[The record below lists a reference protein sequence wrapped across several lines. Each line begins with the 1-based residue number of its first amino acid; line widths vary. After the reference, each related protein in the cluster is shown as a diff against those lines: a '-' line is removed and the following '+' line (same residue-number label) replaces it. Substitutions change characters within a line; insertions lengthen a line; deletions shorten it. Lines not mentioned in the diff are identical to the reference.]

1 MLLVNSRLA
10 LRELNIK
17 KKDSILKSKISKKE
31 PKMFNYIVS
40 QSKLKKSSKAS
51 TRRKMKKIKRDLKTK
66 SNSLKKMLKRGL
78 KPSMILNSS

>member
-1 MLLVNSRLA
+1 
-10 LRELNIK
+10 
-17 KKDSILKSKISKKE
+17 
-31 PKMFNYIVS
+31 MFNYIVS